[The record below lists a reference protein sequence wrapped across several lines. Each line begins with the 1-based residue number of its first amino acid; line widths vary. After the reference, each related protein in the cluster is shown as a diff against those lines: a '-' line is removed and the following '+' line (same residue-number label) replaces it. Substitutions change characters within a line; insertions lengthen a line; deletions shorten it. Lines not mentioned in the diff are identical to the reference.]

1 MKGEAR
7 ENQSTGALGHH
18 QLVADP
24 GPLKMRALT
33 ARRSFIFHIHSSH
46 RRTIEMGFRI
56 LQQAGSNDGDVG
68 VKGSRKSSFGQSR
81 KCFGGTDGNSWIK
94 IGAECQSVQNFVSYD
109 ALQHFNLGILE
120 FNVGAVHGD
129 HADYWPLVYR
139 RQNAGRGIGDDCR
152 GDVLD
157 QDEKHQVGDSLLL
170 SVD

>member
-1 MKGEAR
+1 M
-7 ENQSTGALGHH
+7 
-18 QLVADP
+18 
-24 GPLKMRALT
+24 
-33 ARRSFIFHIHSSH
+33 
-46 RRTIEMGFRI
+46 
-56 LQQAGSNDGDVG
+56 
-68 VKGSRKSSFGQSR
+68 
-81 KCFGGTDGNSWIK
+81 
-94 IGAECQSVQNFVSYD
+94 QNFVSYD

-170 SVD
+170 SVDYGNLRGSKASVSRKKRNLIRA